1 MNMANLRGRSATV
14 AGVLMALAFAF
25 VALLAVATAR
35 RDLRPSSLTSVSSNT
50 NKNNNDIELTRKHK
64 HGEQKEQDEQDEY
77 GHYADH
83 YRDRYEHYFERYEHY
98 FDRYYDFGGVGEALD
113 AREDISEAENN
124 EEVDN
129 DDELLDL
136 AKAMAASS
144 QAASLMTDSLLG
156 FDFNLGP
163 VLCNTLD
170 CPNFKVLDRYEHSV
184 ELRRYEPATFT
195 TTDLSIDR
203 DGAGC
208 LEKAA
213 MVGFHRLLSYNFGDN
228 EEQEKLRMTAP
239 VLYRFDLDH
248 KASSRH
254 QVRFKDE
261 FSESFF
267 VPFKFQDKPP
277 EPSNPDV
284 HLVDTKRTDVFV
296 RAFDGYATGDR
307 MGRVAAAFLRD
318 LYDDGHR
325 FDCRTVYV
333 GQYSPP
339 FQPLF
344 RYNEIWVLRR
354 RKGKRN
360 EAGATDDDTAPDVD
374 PHDDDDDDDDVDDKD
389 MDCGDWLNGDDADD
403 GGMPFVAAAGDGA
416 VAYDVEGDGGVDE
429 RKILPS

>member
-170 CPNFKVLDRYEHSV
+170 CPNFKVRTWVVVYPGLTHGSV
-184 ELRRYEPATFT
+184 DSHKDGICTNARFRRPF
-195 TTDLSIDR
+195 
-203 DGAGC
+203 
-208 LEKAA
+208 
-213 MVGFHRLLSYNFGDN
+213 LLSHSG
-228 EEQEKLRMTAP
+228 L
-239 VLYRFDLDH
+239 
-248 KASSRH
+248 
-254 QVRFKDE
+254 
-261 FSESFF
+261 
-267 VPFKFQDKPP
+267 
-277 EPSNPDV
+277 
-284 HLVDTKRTDVFV
+284 
-296 RAFDGYATGDR
+296 
-307 MGRVAAAFLRD
+307 
-318 LYDDGHR
+318 
-325 FDCRTVYV
+325 
-333 GQYSPP
+333 
-339 FQPLF
+339 
-344 RYNEIWVLRR
+344 
-354 RKGKRN
+354 
-360 EAGATDDDTAPDVD
+360 
-374 PHDDDDDDDDVDDKD
+374 
-389 MDCGDWLNGDDADD
+389 
-403 GGMPFVAAAGDGA
+403 
-416 VAYDVEGDGGVDE
+416 
-429 RKILPS
+429 